1 MRNSVKHIICLV
13 IAFVAAVSLQAQNL
27 ESYRNSDIEC
37 LASELDGSLT
47 IRVTGGGKNKKD
59 AEEQARKN
67 AVHAIIFNGVHDKKT
82 GTTTRPLVTEVNARE
97 RHEDYFNK
105 FFTDGGEY
113 KKYVSENDAKR
124 LSKEKSGNKYERK
137 YRLTIRVLRS
147 ELKARLKSDG
157 IIKN

>member
-1 MRNSVKHIICLV
+1 MRNRVKHIICLA
-13 IAFVAAVSLQAQNL
+13 IAFIAAVSLQAQNL
-27 ESYRNSDIEC
+27 AAYHNSEIEC

-47 IRVTGGGKNKKD
+47 IRVTGAGKSKQD

-67 AVHAIIFNGVHDKKT
+67 AVYAIIFNGVHDKKS
-82 GTTTRPLVTEVNARE
+82 GSTTRPLVTEVNARE
-97 RHEDYFNK
+97 RYEDYFNK

-113 KKYVSENDAKR
+113 KNYVSKADAKR
-124 LSKEKSGNKYERK
+124 FSKEKSKNKYEKK